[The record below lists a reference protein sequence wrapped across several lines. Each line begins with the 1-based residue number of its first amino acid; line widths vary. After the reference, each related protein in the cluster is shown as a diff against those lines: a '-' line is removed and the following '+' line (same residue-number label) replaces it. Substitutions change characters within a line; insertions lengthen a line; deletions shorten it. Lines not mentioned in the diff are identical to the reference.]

1 MYLLYLNLK
10 RFETN
15 FVLIVL
21 TMKCI
26 PVILEPQIGRY
37 LTKYVY
43 KWKCRYGKI
52 KSVSNGSI
60 GYNRCPLNTYSYQ
73 LIC

>member
-1 MYLLYLNLK
+1 MVRLLYLKLK

-15 FVLIVL
+15 FVLIAP

-37 LTKYVY
+37 LTKYIY
-43 KWKCRYGKI
+43 KWMGRYVRI

-60 GYNRCPLNTYSYQ
+60 GYNRC
-73 LIC
+73 